1 MIIRRLTTVDKRL
14 KLIVGVATGSESSN
28 PRVFRWGLCG
38 YKVFLDSDCVIA
50 HAKGHAPPKC
60 SGVFALA
67 PTVLRTRVGGR
78 KWGCSEL
85 NRDTVCRS

>member
-1 MIIRRLTTVDKRL
+1 
-14 KLIVGVATGSESSN
+14 VATGSELSN

-38 YKVFLDSDCVIA
+38 YKVFLNSDCVIA

-60 SGVFALA
+60 SGVLLLVAD
-67 PTVLRTRVGGR
+67 RTPHESRGR

-85 NRDTVCRS
+85 NRDTVFQPS